1 MGKTIL
7 IAEDSATTRKFIQLA
22 VKLMGH
28 TIHMAEDGQQALE
41 KMGQTEPDLLITDLN
56 MPNMDGVELIK
67 NLRSTDKYQKLPIIV
82 LSSLSKDEDIGPAM
96 EAGGNSYLQ
105 KPFERSAIQEEIN
118 KYLG

>member
-1 MGKTIL
+1 MGKTII
-7 IAEDSATTRKFIQLA
+7 IAEDSATTRKFLQVA

-41 KMGQTEPDLLITDLN
+41 KMGQTNPDLLITDLN

-67 NLRSTDKYQKLPIIV
+67 NVRATDNFKELPIIV
-82 LSSLSKDEDIGPAM
+82 LSSLSKDDDIGPAM
-96 EAGGNSYLQ
+96 DAGGNSYLQ
-105 KPFERSAIQEEIN
+105 KPFERSVIQEEIK